1 MIIKSKAPLRLGLA
15 GGGTDVSPYSDL
27 HGGAILNA
35 TISSYAYAVLEP
47 TNDGKIEFI
56 TGSSGMRYSF
66 TADNYIPFDNRD
78 YELQAGVYNR
88 IVREFTKQHLSFRL
102 TTWIEAPQGSGLG
115 TSSTLM
121 VAILGAFK
129 EWLQLPLG
137 QYDIAHMAFEI
148 ERIEMKMAGG
158 KQDQYAAT
166 FGGVNY
172 LEFFGNDKVIVNPL
186 SIKQDVLNELEMNL
200 LLYFT
205 ETRRDSAQIITH
217 QVENVKK
224 NNMEAI
230 EAMHKLKEQAQL
242 MKECLLRG
250 NVDEIG
256 TILNLGW
263 LNKKKM
269 ASAIT
274 NDQLDNIYEA
284 ALHAGATG
292 GKISG
297 AGGGGF
303 MFFYCPGT
311 TKLKVDE
318 TLRAFGGS
326 TKSFTFTSQGL
337 TTWTINH

>member
-47 TNDGKIEFI
+47 LDNGKIELI
-56 TGSSGMRYSF
+56 SGSPDRSRSY
-66 TADNYIPFDNRD
+66 TADAELPFDDRS
-78 YELQAGVYNR
+78 YELQVGVYNR
-88 IVREFTKQHLSFRL
+88 IVREFNNGKPLSFRL

-115 TSSTLM
+115 TSSTLV
-121 VAILGAFK
+121 VAIIGAFK
-129 EWLQLPLG
+129 EWLNLPLG
-137 QYDIAHMAFEI
+137 QYDIAHLAFEI

-166 FGGVNY
+166 FGGVNF
-172 LEFFGNDKVIVNPL
+172 LEFLANDKVIVNPL
-186 SIKQDVLNELEMNL
+186 TVKPDVLAELEMNL

-205 ETRRDSAQIITH
+205 ATNRDSAQIITH

-224 NNMEAI
+224 NNTEAVD
-230 EAMHKLKEQAQL
+230 AMHRLKEQAVQ

-250 NVDEIG
+250 EVDRMGEVLNV
-256 TILNLGW
+256 GW

-269 ASAIT
+269 AASIS
-274 NDQLDNIYEA
+274 NSLLDDIYEA
-284 ALHAGATG
+284 ALKAGASG

-311 TKLKVDE
+311 TKLNVQQ
-318 TLRAFGGS
+318 TLEKFGGQ
-326 TKSFTFTSQGL
+326 TKSFTFTDHGL
-337 TTWTINH
+337 TTWTC